1 MIYRLWLPKPME
13 HLQSMTNERK
23 KSGQIRKVLI
33 WPNTGKKGM
42 AFAVQQVAE
51 VVRDLGAQVILTDLA
66 LKTGVKPEGFLVYS
80 IQKAMIE
87 ADFIVVLGGDGTIL
101 AMAQYAAPYHV
112 PILGVNLGHVGFMS
126 ELEFPELHFIER
138 VFQGDYTIDERMMLD
153 VEVLRAQDIV
163 YRTLALNEAI
173 IKTGSIFRI
182 SMLDIL
188 CDREAVCSLH
198 GDGVIIATPTG
209 STAYS
214 LAAGGP
220 VIEPSAE
227 NISVV
232 PICPHGMQPRSY
244 LFSPHREICIQP
256 RFFNDATIFVSSDGR
271 RGFQLT
277 DGDRV
282 FVRKA
287 PFCTRLL
294 RVKGN
299 SFYSLL
305 NEKLAIGRS

>member
-1 MIYRLWLPKPME
+1 MM
-13 HLQSMTNERK
+13 
-23 KSGQIRKVLI
+23 KSNQPPRRSIKNVMI

-42 AFAVQQVAE
+42 AFAVRQTAE
-51 VVRDLGAQVILTDLA
+51 VIREFGAQIILPERA
-66 LKTGVKPEGFLVYS
+66 LDIGIKPDGFQIYPM
-80 IQKAMIE
+80 QKAMIE
-87 ADFIVVLGGDGTIL
+87 SDFIVVLGGDGTIL

-126 ELEFPELHFIER
+126 ELEFPEFRLVER
-138 VFQGDYTIDERMMLD
+138 VFAGEYTIDSRMMLD
-153 VEVLRAQDIV
+153 VEVLRGKDIV
-163 YRTLALNEAI
+163 YRTMALNEAI

-182 SMLDIL
+182 SLLDIL
-188 CDREAVCSLH
+188 CDREPVCSLH

-220 VIEPSAE
+220 IIEPSAE

-232 PICPHGMQPRSY
+232 PICPHGMQAKSY
-244 LFSPHREICIQP
+244 IFSPHREICIQP

-271 RGFQLT
+271 RGFELT

-287 PFCTRLL
+287 PFDTRLI

-305 NEKLAIGRS
+305 NEKLTIGRS

>member
-1 MIYRLWLPKPME
+1 MKNE
-13 HLQSMTNERK
+13 LQHRIKN
-23 KSGQIRKVLI
+23 VLI
-33 WPNTGKKGM
+33 WPNTGKKGI
-42 AFAVQQVAE
+42 AFAMRQAADI
-51 VVRDLGAQVILTDLA
+51 VREFGAQPILTERA
-66 LKTGVKPEGFLVYS
+66 KETGLKTDGFLVFPR
-80 IQKAMIE
+80 KRAMIE
-87 ADFIVVLGGDGTIL
+87 ADIVLVLGGDGTIL
-101 AMAQYAAPYHV
+101 AMAQDAAPYHV

-126 ELEFPELHFIER
+126 ELEFPELRLISR
-138 VFQGDYTIDERMMLD
+138 VFSGNYTIDSRMMLD
-153 VEVLRAQDIV
+153 VEVVRDGEIV
-163 YRTLALNEAI
+163 YRTMALNEAI

-182 SMLDIL
+182 SLLDIL

-220 VIEPSAE
+220 IIEPSAE

-232 PICPHGMQPRSY
+232 PICPHEMQAKSY
-244 LFSPHREICIQP
+244 LFSPHREICIMP

-271 RGFQLT
+271 RGFELA
-277 DGDRV
+277 DGDCV
-282 FVRKA
+282 YVRKA
-287 PFCTRLL
+287 PFDTRLI

-305 NEKLAIGRS
+305 NEKLSVGRK

>member
-1 MIYRLWLPKPME
+1 MI
-13 HLQSMTNERK
+13 N
-23 KSGQIRKVLI
+23 KVMI

-42 AFAVQQVAE
+42 AFAVRQTAQVLRE
-51 VVRDLGAQVILTDLA
+51 FGAQVILSEQA
-66 LKTGVKPEGFLVYS
+66 LELGIQPEGFLIY
-80 IQKAMIE
+80 QQQRAMIE

-101 AMAQYAAPYHV
+101 AMAQYAAPYRI
-112 PILGVNLGHVGFMS
+112 PLLGVNLGHVGFMS
-126 ELEFPELHFIER
+126 ELEFPELRLVKR
-138 VFQGDYTIDERMMLD
+138 VFEGKYTIDERMMLD
-153 VEVLRAQDIV
+153 VEVVRGQQFV
-163 YRTLALNEAI
+163 YRTMALNEAI

-182 SMLDIL
+182 SLLDIL
-188 CDREAVCSLH
+188 CDGEAVCSLH

-232 PICPHGMQPRSY
+232 PICPHEVQAKSY
-244 LFSPHREICIQP
+244 IFSPHREICIIP

-271 RGFQLT
+271 RGFELA
-277 DGDRV
+277 DGDKIY
-282 FVRKA
+282 VRKA
-287 PFCTRLL
+287 PFHTNLL

-305 NEKLAIGRS
+305 NDKLTIRRD

>member
-1 MIYRLWLPKPME
+1 MKDKLPYNTIKNVM
-13 HLQSMTNERK
+13 
-23 KSGQIRKVLI
+23 I

-42 AFAVQQVAE
+42 AFAVRQAAD
-51 VVRDLGAQVILTDLA
+51 VVREFGAKVILPERA
-66 LKTGVKPEGFLVYS
+66 MEIGLKADGFQIYPM
-80 IQKAMIE
+80 QKAMLE
-87 ADFIVVLGGDGTIL
+87 ADFIIVLGGDGTIL
-101 AMAQYAAPYHV
+101 AMAKDAAPYHV

-126 ELEFPELHFIER
+126 ELEFPELRMVER
-138 VFQGDYTIDERMMLD
+138 VFLGEYTIDSRMMLD
-153 VEVLRAQDIV
+153 VQVLREEEIV
-163 YRTLALNEAI
+163 YRTMALNEAI

-182 SMLDIL
+182 SLLDIL
-188 CDREAVCSLH
+188 CDRAPVCSLH
-198 GDGVIIATPTG
+198 GDGVIIGTPTG

-220 VIEPSAE
+220 VVEPSAE
-227 NISVV
+227 NITVV
-232 PICPHGMQPRSY
+232 PICPHGMQAKSY
-244 LFSPHREICIQP
+244 VFSPHREICIEP

-271 RGFQLT
+271 RGFELT

-287 PFCTRLL
+287 PFDTRLI

-305 NEKLAIGRS
+305 NEKLTIGRS

>member
-1 MIYRLWLPKPME
+1 MRND
-13 HLQSMTNERK
+13 LQH
-23 KSGQIRKVLI
+23 QIKNVLI
-33 WPNTGKKGM
+33 WPNTGKKGI
-42 AFAVQQVAE
+42 AYAIRQAAE
-51 VVRDLGAQVILTDLA
+51 IVREFGAQPILTECA
-66 LKTGVKPEGFLVYS
+66 IETGVKTDGFFVYS
-80 IQKAMIE
+80 LKRAMTE
-87 ADFIVVLGGDGTIL
+87 ADIVLVLGGDGTIL
-101 AMAQYAAPYHV
+101 AMAKDAAPYQV

-126 ELEFPELHFIER
+126 ELEFPELRLISR
-138 VFQGDYTIDERMMLD
+138 VFSGDYTIDSRMMLD
-153 VEVLRAQDIV
+153 VEVVRGGEIV
-163 YRTLALNEAI
+163 YRTMALNEAI

-182 SMLDIL
+182 SLLDIL

-220 VIEPSAE
+220 IIEPSAE

-232 PICPHGMQPRSY
+232 PICPHGMQAKSY
-244 LFSPHREICIQP
+244 LFSPHREICVRP

-271 RGFQLT
+271 RGFELT
-277 DGDRV
+277 DGDYV
-282 FVRKA
+282 YVSKA
-287 PFCTRLL
+287 AFDTRLI

-305 NEKLAIGRS
+305 NEKLSIGRK

>member
-1 MIYRLWLPKPME
+1 MKNNK
-13 HLQSMTNERK
+13 TNHTIK
-23 KSGQIRKVLI
+23 NVMI
-33 WPNTGKKGM
+33 WPNTGKEGM
-42 AFAVQQVAE
+42 CSAVRQTAE
-51 VVRDLGAQVILTDLA
+51 VIRGFGAQIILPARA
-66 LKTGVKPEGFLVYS
+66 LEIGIKPDEYLVYPL
-80 IQKAMIE
+80 QKAMIE
-87 ADFIVVLGGDGTIL
+87 SDFIVVLGGDGTIL
-101 AMAQYAAPYHV
+101 AMAQDAAPYHV

-126 ELEFPELHFIER
+126 ELEFPELQMVER
-138 VFQGDYTIDERMMLD
+138 VFEGKYTIDSRMMLD
-153 VEVLRAQDIV
+153 VEVLREDRIV
-163 YRTLALNEAI
+163 YRTMALNEAV

-182 SMLDIL
+182 SLLNIL
-188 CDREAVCSLH
+188 CDRDPVCSLH

-232 PICPHGMQPRSY
+232 PICPHGMQAKSY
-244 LFSPHREICIQP
+244 IFSPHREICVEP
-256 RFFNDATIFVSSDGR
+256 YFLNNATVFVSSDGR
-271 RGFQLT
+271 RGFELT
-277 DGDRV
+277 EGDRV

-287 PFCTRLL
+287 PFDTRLI

-305 NEKLAIGRS
+305 NEKLTIGRR